1 MLNRIGHIFSLT
13 SFGESHGA
21 AIGGVID
28 GMPAGISI
36 DIAAVQAQ
44 LARRK
49 PGQSALTT
57 SRREEDEVRIL
68 SGLFNGVTTGTP
80 IGFMVENTAQR
91 SSDYNN
97 IACAYRPN
105 HADYTYDAKY
115 GIRDYRGGGR
125 ASARETI
132 ARVVAG
138 AFASQALAEMGIEI
152 AAFTSSVGEI
162 DANVD
167 TATVSI
173 SSVDATPVRCP
184 DIKAA
189 EEMSALIL
197 DAKKAGDSVGGTVTC
212 VIRGLPAGIGE
223 PVFGRL
229 NAELAGA
236 MMSIPAAKGFEVGA
250 GFESSRHRGSELMDI
265 FYTDAAGKVR
275 TRSNNSGGI
284 QGGISNGENV
294 VVKVAFKPA
303 PTLLIPDV
311 PTIDNHGESCTVSV
325 KGRHDPCVV
334 PRAVPVVEAMAAI
347 VCLDNILINRT
358 RRI

>member
-28 GMPAGISI
+28 GMPAGVNI
-36 DIAAVQAQ
+36 DLEAVQTQ

-57 SRREEDEVRIL
+57 SRREEDNLKVL
-68 SGLFNGVTTGTP
+68 SGIFNGITTGTP

-91 SSDYNN
+91 SSDYAD
-97 IACAYRPN
+97 IAAAYRPN
-105 HADYTYDAKY
+105 HADYTYDVKY

-138 AFASQALAEMGIEI
+138 AFARQAMASMGIEI
-152 AAFTSSVGEI
+152 VAFTSSVGEI
-162 DANVD
+162 AADIDVNSVSVAEVD
-167 TATVSI
+167 S
-173 SSVDATPVRCP
+173 TPVRCP
-184 DIKAA
+184 DVDTA
-189 EEMSALIL
+189 EKMSAVIL

-229 NAELAGA
+229 NSELAGA
-236 MMSIPAAKGFEVGA
+236 MMSIPAAKGFEVGL
-250 GFESSRHRGSELMDI
+250 GFESARHRGSELMDT
-265 FYTDAAGKVR
+265 FYTDDDGKIR
-275 TRSNNSGGI
+275 TRTNNSGGI

-294 VVKVAFKPA
+294 VVRVAFKPA
-303 PTLLIPDV
+303 PTLLIPDI
-311 PTIDNHGESCTVSV
+311 PTVDSNGQTCKVSV